1 MSDFNEAPRKGKR
14 RAVIW
19 WGNSTYG
26 SIDKVDGKQP
36 YYTYQGIGSLTGQN
50 LTNKDIVTHEGIWV
64 TSENENVTHT

>member
-26 SIDKVDGKQP
+26 SIDKVDGNQP

-50 LTNKDIVTHEGIWV
+50 VSL
-64 TSENENVTHT
+64 NVTHNNIQVTYNGESVIHT

>member
-36 YYTYQGIGSLTGQN
+36 YYTYQGIGPLTGQS
-50 LTNKDIVTHEGIWV
+50 
-64 TSENENVTHT
+64 TSLNVTHNNIQVTYNGESVIHT